1 MQDTFSLPK
10 VELHAH
16 IGGCIRPQTFMEL
29 AVEKGV
35 DLDKVD
41 FYNVTI
47 ETAFEFFKIMSSLVQ
62 DLKTLQK
69 VVYQIIEDFSK
80 QNCKYL
86 ELRSTPKSLKECSL
100 REYIDALIEVFEQ
113 AEQDFDIR
121 VRFLVSI
128 NR

>member
-69 VVYQIIEDFSK
+69 VVY
-80 QNCKYL
+80 
-86 ELRSTPKSLKECSL
+86 
-100 REYIDALIEVFEQ
+100 
-113 AEQDFDIR
+113 
-121 VRFLVSI
+121 
-128 NR
+128 